1 MTEIYLF
8 CTRCASEV
16 TEEAWACETCGR
28 DTIDAALVALGKPKR
43 ALLKRA
49 KADTTT
55 KLGGASPPMRR
66 PSL

>member
-16 TEEAWACETCGR
+16 TEQEWACETCGR
-28 DTIDAALVALGKPKR
+28 DTIDAGLVVLGKPKR
-43 ALLKRA
+43 APLKRA
-49 KADTTT
+49 KADMPA
-55 KLGGASPPMRR
+55 KARSAAPPMRR